1 MSSLSLVLELKSKGM
16 YSYVVCLNVIFFKM
30 NYLINL
36 DVWNIWFCIS
46 IFLKIKFY
54 FI

>member
-36 DVWNIWFCIS
+36 GNIWFCIS

>member
-36 DVWNIWFCIS
+36 GNIWFFIN